1 MELAEEEFAMAMPKQ
16 SANPY
21 LKTQVETASKEQ
33 LVVML
38 FDGIIR
44 FSETARKHMEKKEIE
59 ETHHNLMRAQAI
71 VMELIYTVDK
81 EKGGEIAENLLAL
94 HAYAYSCLVN
104 ANMHKDT
111 TKIDE
116 VQHIY
121 RELREGWI
129 GAMQSLGLS
138 TTAPAAPTGP
148 AAAAP
153 ATGKTLGSAAP
164 KAPAMPPKPA
174 APTAGYGP
182 GKTMLPPNAPQGS
195 SLQAPS
201 LGKALIPGIPAAAA
215 PTAAAPAA
223 PAIPPAPVKPSL
235 SIPSQPQAGGLYG
248 MGKTAMPAASQ
259 TPSVPAMPKAPVN
272 AYAANMANMNIAKP
286 ATPPTA
292 AVPPA
297 ANVAPAAAAPV
308 TPNQQQKSAMLSA
321 YNKGRS
327 IA

>member
-1 MELAEEEFAMAMPKQ
+1 MAMPKPP
-16 SANPY
+16 ANPY

-44 FSETARKHMEKKEIE
+44 FSEQARKHMEKKEIE

-81 EKGGEIAENLLAL
+81 EKGGSIAENLLAL

-121 RELREGWI
+121 RELREGWV

-138 TTAPAAPTGP
+138 ATNSNAAPASP
-148 AAAAP
+148 AAAP
-153 ATGKTLGSAAP
+153 AAGKPLGSTAP
-164 KAPAMPPKPA
+164 KAAAPAMPPKPA
-174 APTAGYGP
+174 APTTGYGP
-182 GKTMLPPNAPQGS
+182 GKTMLPPQNPQS

-201 LGKALIPGIPAAAA
+201 LGKSLIPGIPAKAPSAAA
-215 PTAAAPAA
+215 ATSAA
-223 PAIPPAPVKPSL
+223 PAIPPAPVKPNL
-235 SIPSQPQAGGLYG
+235 AIPAQPQAGGLYG

-259 TPSVPAMPKAPVN
+259 TPAMPAMPKAPMN
-272 AYAANMANMNIAKP
+272 AYAANMASMNMAKP
-286 ATPPTA
+286 ATPPA
-292 AVPPA
+292 AG
-297 ANVAPAAAAPV
+297 APNAGAPV

-321 YNKGRS
+321 YNKGKS

>member
-1 MELAEEEFAMAMPKQ
+1 MAMPKQ
-16 SANPY
+16 PANPY

-104 ANMHKDT
+104 ANMYKDT
-111 TKIDE
+111 KKIDE

-138 TTAPAAPTGP
+138 PTAQAGP
-148 AAAAP
+148 ATPAAAP
-153 ATGKTLGSAAP
+153 ATGKTLGSTAP
-164 KAPAMPPKPA
+164 KAAAPAMPPKPA
-174 APTAGYGP
+174 APTTGYGP
-182 GKTMLPPNAPQGS
+182 GKTMIPPTNPQGS

-201 LGKALIPGIPAAAA
+201 LGKTLIPGIPAAASA
-215 PTAAAPAA
+215 PSAAA
-223 PAIPPAPVKPSL
+223 PAIPPAPVKPNL
-235 SIPSQPQAGGLYG
+235 AIPAQPQAGGLYG

-259 TPSVPAMPKAPVN
+259 TPVVPAMPKAPVN
-272 AYAANMANMNIAKP
+272 AYAAASMASMNTAKP
-286 ATPPTA
+286 AITPAA

-297 ANVAPAAAAPV
+297 ANANPGATAA